1 MTKMDDREKEIEKN
15 WREFDRL
22 QLLTELRFKRLKE
35 LKELEEPNEK
45 NNPPI
50 ENQLT
55 EEMRRWVDKLPP
67 LPPGWEYEIS
77 PEYMYNPARDCYDI
91 KLTAT
96 PRQRYLIK
104 ED

>member
-1 MTKMDDREKEIEKN
+1 MTDMEKKIIEF
-15 WREFDRL
+15 ERL

-35 LKELEEPNEK
+35 LEELEEPNESS
-45 NNPPI
+45 NHLI

-67 LPPGWEYEIS
+67 LHPGWEYEIS
-77 PEYMYNPARDCYDI
+77 PEYMYNPATDCYDI

>member
-1 MTKMDDREKEIEKN
+1 MKEIALSDSLKKA
-15 WREFDRL
+15 L
-22 QLLTELRFKRLKE
+22 QEGRKSTMV
-35 LKELEEPNEK
+35 
-45 NNPPI
+45 

-55 EEMRRWVDKLPP
+55 EEMIRWVDKLPP

>member
-1 MTKMDDREKEIEKN
+1 MKEIALSDSLKKA
-15 WREFDRL
+15 L
-22 QLLTELRFKRLKE
+22 QEGRKSTTVKD
-35 LKELEEPNEK
+35 
-45 NNPPI
+45 
-50 ENQLT
+50 QLT

>member
-1 MTKMDDREKEIEKN
+1 MKEIALSDSLKKA
-15 WREFDRL
+15 L
-22 QLLTELRFKRLKE
+22 QEGRKSTMV
-35 LKELEEPNEK
+35 
-45 NNPPI
+45 

-55 EEMRRWVDKLPP
+55 EEMIRWVDKLPP
-67 LPPGWEYEIS
+67 LLPGWEYEIS
-77 PEYMYNPARDCYDI
+77 PEYMYNPATDSYDI

>member
-1 MTKMDDREKEIEKN
+1 MDEHMDDREKEIEEKI
-15 WREFDRL
+15 REFDRL

-35 LKELEEPNEK
+35 LESTNHL
-45 NNPPI
+45 I

-67 LPPGWEYEIS
+67 LRPGWEYKIS
-77 PEYMYNPARDCYDI
+77 SECMYNPATDCYGI

>member
-1 MTKMDDREKEIEKN
+1 MKEIALGDSLKKA
-15 WREFDRL
+15 L
-22 QLLTELRFKRLKE
+22 QEGKKSTMVKD
-35 LKELEEPNEK
+35 
-45 NNPPI
+45 
-50 ENQLT
+50 QLT

>member
-1 MTKMDDREKEIEKN
+1 MVD
-15 WREFDRL
+15 
-22 QLLTELRFKRLKE
+22 
-35 LKELEEPNEK
+35 
-45 NNPPI
+45 I

-77 PEYMYNPARDCYDI
+77 PEYKFNPATDCYDI

>member
-1 MTKMDDREKEIEKN
+1 MTDMEKKIIEF
-15 WREFDRL
+15 ERL

-35 LKELEEPNEK
+35 LEELEEPNESS
-45 NNPPI
+45 NHLI

-67 LPPGWEYEIS
+67 LLPGWEYEIS